1 MMNIFFYLLAINAL
15 TSFLYWW
22 DKRAARKQAWRVP
35 EAVLLL
41 AGFAGGSL
49 AGFVAQRIL
58 RHKNRKT
65 SFQVK
70 FWVLVVAQVFIVLRY
85 SLPSPA

>member
-1 MMNIFFYLLAINAL
+1 MNIGIYLLAISAL
-15 TSFLYWW
+15 TAFLYWR
-22 DKRAARKQAWRVP
+22 DKRAARKQTWRVP

-41 AGFAGGSL
+41 AGFAGGSV
-49 AGFVAQRIL
+49 AGFAAQRIL

-70 FWVLVVAQVFIVLRY
+70 FWVLVLVQVFLLLRY
-85 SLPSPA
+85 AFPPPA

>member
-1 MMNIFFYLLAINAL
+1 MNIFLYLLAINAL
-15 TSFLYWW
+15 TYFLYWW
-22 DKRAARKQAWRVP
+22 DKRCARKQSSRVP

-41 AGFAGGSL
+41 AGFAGGSV
-49 AGFVAQRIL
+49 AGFAAQRII

-70 FWVLVVAQVFIVLRY
+70 FWVLVVVQIFIALRY
-85 SLPSPA
+85 SFPIPA

>member
-1 MMNIFFYLLAINAL
+1 MNLLLYLLAINAL
-15 TSFLYWW
+15 TYFLYWW
-22 DKRAARKQAWRVP
+22 DKRTARKQAWRVP

-41 AGFAGGSL
+41 AGFAGGSV
-49 AGFVAQRIL
+49 AGFAAQRIL

-85 SLPSPA
+85 AFPPPA

>member
-1 MMNIFFYLLAINAL
+1 MNLFFYFLAINVL
-15 TSFLYWW
+15 TFFLYWW
-22 DKRAARKQAWRVP
+22 DKRCARKQLWRVP

-41 AGFAGGSL
+41 AGFAGGSV
-49 AGFVAQRIL
+49 AGFIAQRVL

-65 SFQVK
+65 SFQMK

-85 SLPSPA
+85 SFPPPA

>member
-1 MMNIFFYLLAINAL
+1 MSLLLFLVAINAL
-15 TSFLYWW
+15 TAFLYWW
-22 DKRAARKQAWRVP
+22 DKRCARKQLWRVP

-41 AGFAGGSL
+41 AGFAGGSV
-49 AGFVAQRIL
+49 AGFAAQRIL

-70 FWVLVVAQVFIVLRY
+70 FWVLVLVQIFIVLRY
-85 SLPSPA
+85 HFPSPA